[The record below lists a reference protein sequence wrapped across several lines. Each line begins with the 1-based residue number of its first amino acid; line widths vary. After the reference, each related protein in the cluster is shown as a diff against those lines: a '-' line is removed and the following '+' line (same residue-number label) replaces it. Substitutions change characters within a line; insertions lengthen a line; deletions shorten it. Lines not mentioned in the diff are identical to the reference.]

1 MSVRGTIL
9 ALVLGL
15 PAGGLLLFGPRGQYD
30 APPGRVV
37 VRYWE
42 KWTGA
47 EGATMARLVERFN
60 RTVGAERN
68 IWVQYI
74 AVSNIEQRT
83 LIATAGGDPP
93 DVAGLYDYIVPQY
106 ADQGALRPLEEEARA
121 AGIAL
126 DALRPIWLEIGRY
139 RGTLYALPSTP
150 YTIALYYN
158 RTLLRAAGLDPDR
171 PPATLAELSEYARRL
186 TRTET
191 YALPGGGTGTRIVQ
205 AGFTPSTAM
214 LGWWPWVWPCFFD
227 GRLWDGQRFTLDT
240 PAGRAA
246 VRWLADL
253 RRAQGPERM
262 LSFEGT
268 AGAIESAQNPFLAGQ
283 VAMVFQGPWLTNW
296 IARYAPELDYAVA
309 PFPSVTAERRHAF
322 ASTDVL
328 VIPSSARHPREAM
341 TFLAFV
347 LRQDV
352 LEELCREHNKLSPFR
367 EPLPDFYARHP
378 NPHIRV
384 FEELAASPYVFG
396 YPSMPTW
403 LRVMDESKQLLNHV
417 LRDPDQADA
426 ALEAAQRRADAIVRE
441 YEAMAARRRGAGR

>member
-1 MSVRGTIL
+1 MNIRGTIL
-9 ALVLGL
+9 ALVLGV

-30 APPGRVV
+30 APPGRTV

-47 EGATMARLVERFN
+47 EGAVMHRLVERFN

-68 IWVQYI
+68 IWVEYI

-158 RTLLRAAGLDPDR
+158 RTLFRAAGLDPDR
-171 PPATLAELSEYARRL
+171 PPATLAEFNEYARRL

-191 YALPGGGTGTRIVQ
+191 YTLPGGGTGTRIVQ

-227 GRLWDGQRFTLDT
+227 GRLWDGQRCTLDT

-246 VRWLADL
+246 MHWLADL
-253 RRAQGPERM
+253 RRAQGPELM

-283 VAMVFQGPWLTNW
+283 IALLFQGPWLSNW
-296 IARYAPELDYAVA
+296 IAKYAPDLDYAVA
-309 PFPSVTAERRHAF
+309 PFPSVTVERRNAF
-322 ASTDVL
+322 ASTDVF

-347 LRQDV
+347 LQQDV
-352 LEELCREHNKLSPFR
+352 LEELCREHNKISPFR
-367 EPLPDFYARHP
+367 TPSPDFYARHP

-384 FEELAASPYVFG
+384 FDALAASPHVFG
-396 YPSMPTW
+396 YPSMPMW
-403 LRVMDESKQLLNHV
+403 LRVMDESKQLLNIV
-417 LRDPDQADA
+417 LRDPGQADA
-426 ALEAAQRRADAIVRE
+426 ALEAAQRKADAIVRD
-441 YEAMAARRRGAGR
+441 YEAMAAQRRGAGR